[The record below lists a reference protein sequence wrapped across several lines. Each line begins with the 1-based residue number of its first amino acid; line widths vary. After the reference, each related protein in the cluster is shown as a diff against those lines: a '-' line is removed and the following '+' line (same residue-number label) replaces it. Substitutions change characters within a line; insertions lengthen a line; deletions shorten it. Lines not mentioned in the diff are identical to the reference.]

1 MKSNQEI
8 AQEVIAGKWGNGQE
22 RRTRL
27 TEAGYDY
34 NAVQTIVNSLLKDG
48 YTVSRETN
56 PEPVADPAILE
67 INYDPKQHK
76 GIQIN
81 IIVG

>member
-1 MKSNQEI
+1 MKSNYAI
-8 AQEVIAGKWGNGQE
+8 AMEVIAGKWGNGAE
-22 RRTRL
+22 RKNRL

-34 NAVQTIVNSLLKDG
+34 NAVQSIVNSLLKDG
-48 YTVSRETN
+48 YIPPAESD
-56 PEPVADPAILE
+56 PEPDPSVLE
-67 INYDPKQHK
+67 IDYDPKLHK